1 MAKKFECK
9 DTGMQCEFSAEA
21 ESEEELMP
29 KILEHTKSAHNM
41 EHIDEPTMA
50 KLRASIKDA

>member
-9 DTGMQCEFSAEA
+9 DTGMQCEFSVEA

-29 KILEHTKSAHNM
+29 KILEHAKSAHNIEQM
-41 EHIDEPTMA
+41 DEPTKA
-50 KLRASIKDA
+50 KMRALIKDA